1 MKIDHVILG
10 VTDLDT
16 AGERLEREHGLK
28 SVAGG
33 AHEAWG
39 TANRI
44 VPLGEEY
51 LELLAVVDAASEH
64 PMAAA
69 LRVWCAGGDCLV
81 GVAVETD
88 DVEAVSE
95 RIGTPVMDGERVT
108 PAGETIRFRLAGIEA
123 AFTRSLPFF
132 IEWGEG
138 REDRMGTDRT
148 PELGIEWVELGG
160 DETRLREWL
169 GEAVPGLRA
178 AGGEPGVRAACLRT
192 PRGEVLLR

>member
-1 MKIDHVILG
+1 MKIDHAILG
-10 VTDLDT
+10 VTDLDA

-28 SVAGG
+28 SIAGG
-33 AHEAWG
+33 AHAAWG

-88 DVEAVSE
+88 DIEAVSA
-95 RIGTPVMDGERVT
+95 RLGTPVLEGERAT
-108 PAGETIRFRLAGIEA
+108 PEGETITFRIAGVEG

-132 IEWGEG
+132 IQWGAG
-138 REDRMGTDRT
+138 REHRMGSDRT
-148 PELGIEWVELGG
+148 SGLGIEWVELGG
-160 DETRLREWL
+160 DEVRLREWL
-169 GEAVPGLRA
+169 GEDLPGLRA
-178 AGGEPGVRAACLRT
+178 TGGEPGVRAACLRT
-192 PRGEVLLR
+192 PSGEVLLR